1 MYFILLGMK
10 STSGP
15 KDNRRIPKFQE
26 NPIYGKASRHRSH
39 HMYSK
44 NTNF

>member
-1 MYFILLGMK
+1 MYFIPLGMK
-10 STSGP
+10 SICP
-15 KDNRRIPKFQE
+15 KDNRRISKFQE

-39 HMYSK
+39 RMYFK